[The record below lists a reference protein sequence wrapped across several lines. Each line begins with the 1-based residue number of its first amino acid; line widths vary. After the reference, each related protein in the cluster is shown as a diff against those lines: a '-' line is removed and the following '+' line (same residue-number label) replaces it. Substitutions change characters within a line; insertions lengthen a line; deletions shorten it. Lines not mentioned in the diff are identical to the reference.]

1 MIKIYNTLSAALDTF
16 VPRKE
21 KEVSMYVC
29 GPTVYNYIHIGNA
42 RPAIVFDTVRRY
54 FEYRGYQVKYVQNFT
69 DVDDKMIKRAN
80 EEGSTV
86 EEIAHR
92 YIEAYLE
99 DMKCLHIKEEGMLRP
114 KATEHIQEMI
124 DMIQSLIDKGHA
136 YEANGDVYFRVS
148 TYHEEYGAL
157 SKQKIED
164 LQSGARIEVTELKES
179 PLDFALWKASK
190 PGEPHWDSP
199 WGKGRPGWHI
209 ECSAM
214 SNKYFG
220 NSFDI
225 HGGGQDLIFPHHE
238 NEIAQSKC
246 SCGGSFAKYWMHNG
260 YINID
265 GVKMSKS
272 LGNFVLL
279 RDILKHFSG
288 KVIRFFML
296 SAHYRK
302 PMNFS
307 DTELNQAKIALERME
322 NSLIRVHE
330 ISEHKID
337 PQGNSG
343 EELKKVLKDTEEKF
357 IEAMDEDFNTAQAI
371 GVLFELVRELNKTL
385 DSPYNQEGYEVLK
398 KTATYL
404 YHILYD
410 VLGIAVEVETKVENL
425 TVDLVEFILELR
437 REARAE
443 KNWEL
448 SDRIR
453 DRLAELGIQIKD
465 GKDSTTWRV

>member
-1 MIKIYNTLSAALDTF
+1 MIKIYNTLSATLDTF
-16 VPRKE
+16 VPQKE

-54 FEYRGYQVKYVQNFT
+54 LEYRGYQVKYVQNFT

-99 DMKCLHIKEEGMLRP
+99 DMKHLHIKEEGMLRP

-124 DMIQSLIDKGHA
+124 KMIQSLIEKGHA
-136 YEANGDVYFRVS
+136 YESNGDVYFRVS

-190 PGEPHWDSP
+190 PGEPYWDSP
-199 WGKGRPGWHI
+199 RGQGRPGWHI

-296 SAHYRK
+296 TAHYRK

-307 DTELNQAKIALERME
+307 DAELHQAKIALERME
-322 NSLIRVHE
+322 NSLIRVYE
-330 ISEHKID
+330 TSEDKMD

-343 EELKKVLKDTEEKF
+343 EDLKKVLQDTEEKF

-385 DSPYNQEGYEVLK
+385 DNPYNQEGYQVLK
-398 KTATYL
+398 KTAAYL

-437 REARAE
+437 REARVA